1 MEATTET
8 RVPQK
13 LTGKGQATRT
23 RILEHAAELIY
34 TKGVHATNNEQ
45 LRRAAGISGSQ
56 LNHYFPTKESL
67 VLAVIEWQAE
77 RVLTFHR
84 SERFTHFDSLDSLR
98 EWTDHYIAYEHS
110 YQEGCSLGSLAS
122 EIIKTDLDVR
132 TQLANAFEQWTDIFR
147 DGLERM
153 QRLGHINAD
162 ADPTRLAHLLLSAFQ
177 GGMLLAQIARDI
189 TPLKNALQAATD
201 YVQTFTMPPQPAHA
215 KTDSHP
221 VPTSVP
227 AERGAVGSHREARS
241 KLRNRTV
248 RP

>member
-1 MEATTET
+1 MEATAAGT
-8 RVPQK
+8 RVSQK
-13 LTGKGQATRT
+13 LTGKGQATRA

-98 EWTDHYIAYEHS
+98 EWAGYYIAYERS
-110 YQEGCSLGSLAS
+110 YQEGCTLGSLAS

-132 TQLANAFEQWTDIFR
+132 AELANAFEQWTDVFR

-153 QRLGHINAD
+153 QRLGRISAE
-162 ADPTRLAHLLLSAFQ
+162 ADPTRLAHLLLAAFQ
-177 GGMLLAQIARDI
+177 GGMLLAQVARDI
-189 TPLKNALQAATD
+189 GPLRDALLAAVD
-201 YVQTFTMPPQPAHA
+201 HVQTFAMSSAGGVLE
-215 KTDSHP
+215 DG
-221 VPTSVP
+221 
-227 AERGAVGSHREARS
+227 AEA
-241 KLRNRTV
+241 
-248 RP
+248 

>member
-1 MEATTET
+1 MEATTEA

-13 LTGKGQATRT
+13 LTGKGQATRA

-84 SERFTHFDSLDSLR
+84 SERFTHFDSLGSLR
-98 EWTDHYIAYEHS
+98 EWAGHYTAYERS
-110 YQEGCSLGSLAS
+110 YQEGCTLGSLAA

-132 TQLANAFEQWTDIFR
+132 TELANAFEQWKDIFR

-153 QRLGHINAD
+153 QRLGRLSAEANPA
-162 ADPTRLAHLLLSAFQ
+162 RLAHLLLAAFQ
-177 GGMLLAQIARDI
+177 GGMLLAQVARDI
-189 TPLKNALQAATD
+189 APLEDALLAAID
-201 YVQTFTMPPQPAHA
+201 HVQTFAVLPAGGGPE
-215 KTDSHP
+215 D
-221 VPTSVP
+221 
-227 AERGAVGSHREARS
+227 R
-241 KLRNRTV
+241 
-248 RP
+248 

>member
-1 MEATTET
+1 MEATTDA

-13 LTGKGQATRT
+13 LTGKGQATRA

-34 TKGVHATNNEQ
+34 TNGVHATNNEQ

-84 SERFTHFDSLDSLR
+84 SERFTHFDSLDALR
-98 EWTDHYIAYEHS
+98 EWAGHYIAYERS

-132 TQLANAFEQWTDIFR
+132 TELANAFEQWLDIFR
-147 DGLERM
+147 GGLERM
-153 QRLGHINAD
+153 RRLGRISAE
-162 ADPTRLAHLLLSAFQ
+162 ADPARLAHLLLAAFQ
-177 GGMLLAQIARDI
+177 GGMLLAQVARDI
-189 TPLKNALQAATD
+189 TPLKDALQAAIAH
-201 YVQTFTMPPQPAHA
+201 VQTFA
-215 KTDSHP
+215 
-221 VPTSVP
+221 VLP
-227 AERGAVGSHREARS
+227 AEGVPEDR
-241 KLRNRTV
+241 
-248 RP
+248 